1 MGLPRPYAISKPL
14 TITKLILDR
23 PGQGEVLVKVAAAGL
38 CHSDLSVIN
47 GDRMPAMAAELARRP
62 VAVLVT
68 AGGEPAALAARAAPQ
83 PTLLRPRRRGDRVK
97 EGARATLRSTSLTRH
112 ALRDIS
118 SSASSLSSIRRGGL
132 IRAGVAQDP
141 ETPLLVG
148 HVDVAARVDEH
159 VLRLGHK
166 IAR

>member
-1 MGLPRPYAISKPL
+1 MRRLSLCLGVAALA
-14 TITKLILDR
+14 T
-23 PGQGEVLVKVAAAGL
+23 LVCVAAAG
-38 CHSDLSVIN
+38 
-47 GDRMPAMAAELARRP
+47 A
-62 VAVLVT
+62 
-68 AGGEPAALAARAAPQ
+68 AGGPLFTVYGGTGVATHDGAFHWVTIA
-83 PTLLRPRRRGDRVK
+83 

-141 ETPLLVG
+141 KTPLLVG

-166 IAR
+166 VAG